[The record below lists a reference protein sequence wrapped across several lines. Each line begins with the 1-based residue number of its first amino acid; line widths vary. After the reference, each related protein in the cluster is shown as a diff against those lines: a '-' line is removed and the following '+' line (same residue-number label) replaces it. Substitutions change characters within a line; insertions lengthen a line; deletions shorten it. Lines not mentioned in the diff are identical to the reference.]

1 MKYKVFIQQI
11 ISTEVELEIPE
22 EMIGN
27 LAARDNYIKEKIV
40 TPNYAMNYYDK
51 KVSKL
56 PQYRNWTLDN
66 ETILITETLPNNTI
80 SKPKI
85 IYSVEDG
92 YND

>member
-11 ISTEVELEIPE
+11 VSTEVELDIPD

-27 LAARDNYIKEKIV
+27 LAARDNYIKEKVV
-40 TPNYAMNYYDK
+40 TPSYAMNYYDK

-66 ETILITETLPNNTI
+66 ETILITETIPSNT
-80 SKPKI
+80 SKSI
-85 IYSVEDG
+85 DNYSVEDG